1 MGDDAVAHDG
11 RLSDPSDEPG
21 DGPDTAVSDTPAA
34 SDETEVTEVS
44 DDTDASEATD
54 ASEVTDDT
62 DATEEAGDE
71 TAAAEAPATRGR
83 HSFPKEPRKKMSVV
97 AATLVGGLVLVLALG
112 ATAGWLGYRVYQN
125 HKAEQLRNLYVQ
137 VGRQGAL
144 NLTTIDYNNVDADVQ
159 RILESATGGFYDEF
173 QGRAQPFAQV
183 VTQMKSKSA
192 GNVTEA
198 GLESVSDEG
207 GEVLVAVTV
216 NTTVEGQPQQ
226 GPRSWRMRILV
237 QKTGDDEAKVANVE
251 FVP

>member
-21 DGPDTAVSDTPAA
+21 DGPDTAVSDAPEAA
-34 SDETEVTEVS
+34 DVEDVTDDAEVTE
-44 DDTDASEATD
+44 
-54 ASEVTDDT
+54 
-62 DATEEAGDE
+62 E
-71 TAAAEAPATRGR
+71 TAAPATRGR
-83 HSFPKEPRKKMSVV
+83 HSFPKEPRKKMSAV
-97 AATLVGGLVLVLALG
+97 ATTLVGGLVLVLALG

-125 HKAEQLRNLYVQ
+125 HEAEQLRNLYVQ

-144 NLTTIDYNNVDADVQ
+144 NLTTIDYNSVDADVQ
-159 RILESATGGFYDEF
+159 RILDSATGGFYDEF

-198 GLESVSDEG
+198 GLESLSDEG